1 MTRETLMAR
10 LPVSVALALVALSPA
25 RALADPDLSL
35 ELDLSNGRVA
45 LPPVVSAA
53 ALQDP
58 PPPEEAAPLPDANP
72 WHLHLIPAF
81 WVPVVFEGTVDVGP
95 VKTEIDLDFSDILDG
110 LDFAIEGGIAL
121 TNDDWSFLFYGS
133 YFNLGADVTSQQP
146 LSVAKTDM
154 DYELT
159 ILDFAVGKRIAQGP
173 MGSGEWKV
181 GLLAGIRYWDQKVE
195 IKQSDPIG
203 FDPMIDRR
211 DDWVDAFVGGRI
223 ILDVNDNVAIWFR
236 GDVGGF
242 SIGTSSDLT
251 WTLTTMLELK
261 LSDTWVLVAGYRY
274 VNVDWVRGSRPR
286 RIEFDYEIHGPLI
299 GASIRF

>member
-1 MTRETLMAR
+1 MVRF
-10 LPVSVALALVALSPA
+10 PVSVALALVALSPA

-45 LPPVVSAA
+45 LLPVVSAA

-58 PPPEEAAPLPDANP
+58 SPPQEASPPPDANP
-72 WHLHLIPAF
+72 WHVHLIPAF
-81 WVPVVFEGTVDVGP
+81 WIPIAFEGNVDVGP
-95 VKTEIDLDFSDILDG
+95 VRTEIDLDASDIFSG
-110 LDFAIEGGIAL
+110 LDFAIEGGIAVS
-121 TNDDWSFLFYGS
+121 NGDWSFMFYGS

-159 ILDFAVGKRIAQGP
+159 ILDLAVGKRLGRGP
-173 MGSGEWKV
+173 MGAGEWRV
-181 GLLAGIRYWDQKVE
+181 DLLGGLRYWEQKVE

-211 DDWVDAFVGGRI
+211 DDWVDAFVGGRV
-223 ILDVNDNVAIWFR
+223 ILDVNDDVAIWFR
-236 GDVGGF
+236 GDIGGF
-242 SIGTSSDLT
+242 SIGSSADLT
-251 WTLTTMLELK
+251 WTLTTMLEWK

-274 VNVDWVRGSRPR
+274 VDVEWDKGSRPR
-286 RIEFDYEIHGPLI
+286 RIEFDYKIHGPII
-299 GASIRF
+299 GVSIRF